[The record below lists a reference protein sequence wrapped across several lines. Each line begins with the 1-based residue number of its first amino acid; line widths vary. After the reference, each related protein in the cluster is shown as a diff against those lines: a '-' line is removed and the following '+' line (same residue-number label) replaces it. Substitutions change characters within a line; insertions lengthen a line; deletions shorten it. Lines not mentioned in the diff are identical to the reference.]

1 MAMPIPITIANAI
14 HCGMPTKLDK
24 ALKREIIVR
33 DQTLVATLTPDGLT
47 LTEKGHRKGKTFT
60 WYDLWSGG
68 TELMSQLQAS
78 VTEGGARRE

>member
-1 MAMPIPITIANAI
+1 MAIPMMSASAI
-14 HCGMPTKLDK
+14 DWGMPTKLDK

-33 DQTLVATLTPDGLT
+33 DHTLVATLTPDGLT

-68 TELMSQLQAS
+68 TELTTQLQAS
-78 VTEGGARRE
+78 LSEDAPRRQ

>member
-1 MAMPIPITIANAI
+1 MAIPIAMTSAI
-14 HCGMPTKLDK
+14 NWGMPTKLDK

-60 WYDLWSGG
+60 WFDLWSGG
-68 TELMSQLQAS
+68 TELMTQLQAS
-78 VTEGGARRE
+78 VTEGGARQQ

>member
-1 MAMPIPITIANAI
+1 MAIPMTMISAI
-14 HCGMPTKLDK
+14 NWGMPTKLDK

-68 TELMSQLQAS
+68 TELMNQLQNS
-78 VTEGGARRE
+78 VTEGANRQQ

>member
-1 MAMPIPITIANAI
+1 MAIPIARSTAI
-14 HCGMPTKLDK
+14 NWGMPTKLDK

-60 WYDLWSGG
+60 WWDLWSGG
-68 TELMSQLQAS
+68 TELMTQLQAS
-78 VTEGGARRE
+78 VTEGGARQQ

>member
-1 MAMPIPITIANAI
+1 
-14 HCGMPTKLDK
+14 MPTKLDK
-24 ALKREIIVR
+24 TLKREIVVR
-33 DQTLVATLTPDGLT
+33 EQTLVATLTPDGLT

-78 VTEGGARRE
+78 VSGTESRKE

>member
-1 MAMPIPITIANAI
+1 MTTISAI

-33 DQTLVATLTPDGLT
+33 DQTLVATLTPEGLT

-68 TELMSQLQAS
+68 TELMNQLQAS
-78 VTEGGARRE
+78 VTGDAPRRE

>member
-1 MAMPIPITIANAI
+1 
-14 HCGMPTKLDK
+14 MPTKLDK
-24 ALKREIIVR
+24 TLKREIVVR
-33 DQTLVATLTPDGLT
+33 EQPLVVTMTPDGLT

-78 VTEGGARRE
+78 VSGTESQKE

>member
-1 MAMPIPITIANAI
+1 MPITTISAI
-14 HCGMPTKLDK
+14 NCGMPTKLDK

-33 DQTLVATLTPDGLT
+33 DQTLVATLTPDCLT

-78 VTEGGARRE
+78 VTEGAARRQ

>member
-1 MAMPIPITIANAI
+1 MAIPITSARAI
-14 HCGMPTKLDK
+14 HWGMPTKLDK

-68 TELMSQLQAS
+68 TELMNQLQAS
-78 VTEGGARRE
+78 VTEGATRQQ